1 MRGDTLNINRIEERD
16 IGRISKTVILLF
28 LPVLFLVV
36 GLGYGVSQE
45 GLGAILSGLKKIMSS
60 PTILITDFLELGGVG
75 ATLLNVSVVGILN
88 VYLINRYKLKVN
100 GVLIAAFFTVLGFS
114 FFGKNMYNI
123 LPIYLGGYLYT
134 KYQKISFKDI
144 IVVIMFGTA
153 LAPLISEISFYG
165 FLNPVTAFVIA
176 LVVGVFIGFVLVP
189 LSSHMLKFHDG
200 YNLYNIG
207 FTSGI
212 IGTVMTSLLR
222 SYGITV
228 EPVNI
233 IYAHN
238 DSTIIVLVV
247 IILIGLFVTG
257 MVVNSEALMK
267 YVKILKYKGRLITD
281 FTHLVGYGVTFVNM
295 AILGTISLVYVLA
308 IGGVVNG
315 PVLAGIM
322 TVVGF
327 GAFGKH
333 VKNILPV
340 MLGVIVTAL
349 LFGYELNSTGII
361 ISVLFSTTLAPIAGS
376 YGPVIGFIAGMIHM
390 VLVTNVGVIHGG
402 INLYNNGFSGG
413 IVAAV
418 VVPIVDA
425 FKKGR

>member
-1 MRGDTLNINRIEERD
+1 MNINRIEERD

-75 ATLLNVSVVGILN
+75 ATLLNVSAVGILN

-100 GVLIAAFFTVLGFS
+100 GVLIAAFFTVIGFS

-238 DSTIIVLVV
+238 DSTIIALVV
-247 IILIGLFVTG
+247 IILVGLFVTG

>member
-75 ATLLNVSVVGILN
+75 ATLLNVSAVGILN

-238 DSTIIVLVV
+238 DSTIIALVV
-247 IILIGLFVTG
+247 IILVGLFVTG
-257 MVVNSEALMK
+257 MVVNSESLMK

>member
-1 MRGDTLNINRIEERD
+1 MNINRIEERD

-75 ATLLNVSVVGILN
+75 ATLLNVSAVGILN

-100 GVLIAAFFTVLGFS
+100 GVLIAAFFTVIGFS

-238 DSTIIVLVV
+238 DSTIIALVV
-247 IILIGLFVTG
+247 IILVGLFVTG
-257 MVVNSEALMK
+257 MVVNSESLMK